1 MGRRRTKNPG
11 LPTYVRKSKTSFY
24 YEDPGTRECTTLAPI
39 DDYSGM
45 LTALARILQAN
56 APTNTIEGLWAKYQ
70 LDELPSLAKKTQQNR
85 RNDMK
90 RPLAVFGKM
99 SAQAIETHH
108 AWTYWKKRGKTEQA
122 KHEIRAMSALLTY
135 ARKVGARTTE
145 NPWFDL
151 GLVVENQKTRPYV
164 TDAMF
169 FAVRDVAPPMIGY
182 MMDAAWCAGL
192 DGATLRML
200 ERRHMTATGLLF
212 SRPKT
217 HRATDGKLQQIDGPD
232 LVEILKSALRL
243 APQVRQFIFCR
254 RGGKPYTAN
263 GFQIA
268 WQRALR
274 KAIKL
279 GRLTKEQRYHFHDL
293 RGKAASEAESDEQA
307 QKLLGHNDVKT
318 TLIYR
323 HLPVRGEALKITRKR
338 L

>member
-11 LPTYVRKSKTSFY
+11 LPKYVRESKTSYY
-24 YEDPGTRECTTLAPI
+24 YEDPDTRKCKTLAPI

-45 LTALARILQAN
+45 LTALAAILKAK

-70 LDELPSLAKKTQQNR
+70 VDELPSLAKKTQQNR

-90 RPLAVFGKM
+90 RPLIVFGKTN
-99 SAQAIETHH
+99 AEAIETHH

-135 ARKVGARTTE
+135 ARKIGARTKD
-145 NPWFDL
+145 NPWFNLD
-151 GLVVENQKTRPYV
+151 LVVEKKKPRPYV

-169 FAVRDVAPPMIGY
+169 FAVRDIAPPMIGY

-200 ERRHMTATGLLF
+200 ERSHVTETGLLF
-212 SRPKT
+212 ERPKT
-217 HRATDGKLQQIDGPD
+217 KKRTGGSLQQIDGPD
-232 LVEILKSALRL
+232 LVEIIKAALRL
-243 APQVRQFIFCR
+243 PPQVRRFIFCR
-254 RGGKPYTAN
+254 RGGKAFSAN
-263 GFQIA
+263 GMQTA
-268 WQRALR
+268 WQRLIR

-279 GRLTKEQRYHFHDL
+279 GRLKKEERYGLHDL
-293 RGKAASEAESDEQA
+293 RGKAGSEAETDEQA
-307 QKLLGHNDVKT
+307 KNLLGHSDVKVT
-318 TLIYR
+318 REHYR
-323 HLPVRGEALKITRKR
+323 RLPQRAEALKIRR